1 MFPGME
7 ENEFDLVGELDRTLK
22 ALGLSRDDAVSE
34 LVVRGHDP
42 LVPSTIRLGS
52 AMGIAL
58 LSAAVGAAQ
67 IWHAATG
74 RPQRLGLDLGQAMH
88 QLTPYLGGG
97 NTLNG
102 YGSNMGSVLGLDG
115 SLAPALWDLYRTADD
130 RWAIPIACYPSTR
143 DAFLDLLGTAH
154 TRERIGAAVARWVSW
169 DLEEAAAARGVP
181 LAIVRSREEFLAHPQ
196 GRAVLAEPLVSVER
210 VGDAPP
216 RPLPAGAQP
225 LSALRS
231 LQFTHVFAGTATGRV
246 LAEQGADV
254 LHVCEPNA
262 FDHDLCWNETGVGL
276 RSARLALDTGG
287 EGRRAFDELLRTADV
302 FVHNHRP
309 AKMAR
314 LGLGPEECAEIS
326 PGIIHVSVRAYG
338 HSGPWQDRGGFD
350 QHAQALTG
358 VNWSERKDGRP
369 QLPPGRMLN
378 DYLAAY
384 LAAAGVMSAVLRRA
398 HEGGSYQVR
407 VSLAGVANWAWQL
420 GTFTREECERLLPPT
435 PLPEP
440 RRLTRPTPL
449 GDLSLVAPPVS
460 LSETP
465 PAWRGPLLV
474 PRGSSR
480 PCWDEDPASS

>member
-1 MFPGME
+1 MN
-7 ENEFDLVGELDRTLK
+7 ENEFDLVDELDRTLK
-22 ALGLSRDDAVSE
+22 ALGLSRHEAVSE
-34 LVVRGHDP
+34 LVVDGRDP

-58 LSAAVGAAQ
+58 LSSAVGAAQ
-67 IWHAATG
+67 IWRAATG
-74 RPQRLGLDLGQAMH
+74 RRQRLGLDLGQALH

-115 SLAPALWDLYRTADD
+115 TPAPALWDLYRTADD
-130 RWAIPIACYPSTR
+130 RWAIPIACYPHTR
-143 DAFLDLLGTAH
+143 DTFLDLLGTAH
-154 TRERIGAAVARWVSW
+154 TREHIGAAIAGRVSW
-169 DLEEAAAARGVP
+169 ELEEEAAARGVP

-196 GRAVLAEPLVSVER
+196 GRAVLDEPLVAVER

-216 RPLPAGAQP
+216 RPLPAGDQP
-225 LSALRS
+225 LSGLRS
-231 LQFTHVFAGTATGRV
+231 LQFTHVFAGTAAGRV

-276 RSARLALDTGG
+276 RSARLALGVEGD
-287 EGRRAFDELLRTADV
+287 GRRAFDELLRTADV

-314 LGLGPEECAEIS
+314 LGLTPEECAEIS
-326 PGIIHVSVRAYG
+326 PGIIHVSVRCYG

-358 VNWSERKDGRP
+358 VNWSERRDGRP

-398 HEGGSYQVR
+398 REGGSYRVK

-420 GTFTREECERLLPPT
+420 GTFTRTESERLLPPA
-435 PLPEP
+435 PLPPP
-440 RRLTRPTPL
+440 RRLTRATPL

-465 PAWRGPLLV
+465 PAWRGDLLV
-474 PRGSSR
+474 PRGSSQPR
-480 PCWDEDPASS
+480 WYDDRAA

>member
-1 MFPGME
+1 MFSGMD

-22 ALGLSRDDAVSE
+22 TLGLSRDEAVSE
-34 LVVRGHDP
+34 LAVDGHDP

-67 IWHAATG
+67 IWRTATG
-74 RPQRLGLDLGQAMH
+74 RPQRLGLDLGQALH

-115 SLAPALWDLYRTADD
+115 DLAPALWDLYRTADD
-130 RWAIPIACYPSTR
+130 RWAIPIACYPNTR

-154 TRERIGAAVARWVSW
+154 TREHIGAAIAGRISW
-169 DLEEAAAARGVP
+169 DLEEEAAARGVP

-196 GRAVLAEPLVSVER
+196 GRAVLSEPLVAVER

-225 LSALRS
+225 LSGLRS
-231 LQFTHVFAGTATGRV
+231 LQFTHVFAGTAAGRV

-276 RSARLALDTGG
+276 RSARLPLNAGG
-287 EGRRAFDELLRTADV
+287 DGRRAFEELLRTADV

-309 AKMAR
+309 SKMAR

-326 PGIIHVSVRAYG
+326 PGIIHVSVRCYG

-358 VNWSERKDGRP
+358 VNWSEQQDGRP
-369 QLPPGRMLN
+369 RLPPGRMLN

-398 HEGGSYQVR
+398 REGGSYQVR
-407 VSLAGVANWAWQL
+407 VSLAGVANWAWEL
-420 GTFTREECERLLPPT
+420 GTFTRQQSQRLLPPA
-435 PLPEP
+435 PLPPP
-440 RRLTRPTPL
+440 RRLTRATPL

-474 PRGSSR
+474 PRGSSQPR
-480 PCWDEDPASS
+480 WDDDLAS

>member
-1 MFPGME
+1 MFPSME
-7 ENEFDLVGELDRTLK
+7 ENEFDLIGELDRTLK

-34 LVVRGHDP
+34 LVVRGRDP

-67 IWHAATG
+67 IWQRATG
-74 RPQRLGLDLGQAMH
+74 RPQRLGLDLAQAVH

-102 YGSNMGSVLGLDG
+102 YGSNMGSVLGLGGD
-115 SLAPALWDLYRTADD
+115 LAPALWDLYRTADD

-143 DAFLDLLGTAH
+143 DAFLDMLGTAH
-154 TRERIGAAVARWVSW
+154 TREHIGAAVANRVSW
-169 DLEEAAAARGVP
+169 DLEEEAAARGVP

-196 GRAVLAEPLVSVER
+196 GKAVLDEPLVAVER

-225 LSALRS
+225 LSGLRS
-231 LQFTHVFAGTATGRV
+231 LQFTHVFAGTAAGRV

-262 FDHDLCWNETGVGL
+262 FDHDLCWNETGLGL
-276 RSARLALDTGG
+276 RSARLALGPDAD
-287 EGRRAFDELLRTADV
+287 GRRTFEELLRTADV
-302 FVHNHRP
+302 FMHNHRA

-326 PGIIHVSVRAYG
+326 PGLIHVSVRAYG
-338 HSGPWQDRGGFD
+338 HSGPWQERGGFD

-358 VNWSERKDGRP
+358 VNWSERQDGRP

-384 LAAAGVMSAVLRRA
+384 LVAAGVMSAVLRRA
-398 HEGGSYQVR
+398 DEGGSYQVR
-407 VSLAGVANWAWQL
+407 VSLAGVSNWAYQL
-420 GTFTREECERLLPPT
+420 GTFTREQIERLLPAA
-435 PLPEP
+435 PLPGP
-440 RRLTRPTPL
+440 RRLTRTTPL
-449 GDLSLVAPPVS
+449 GELSLVAPPVS

-474 PRGSSR
+474 PRGSSQPR
-480 PCWDEDPASS
+480 WLDDRTF